1 MTWTLD
7 NAHTKVGF
15 DVRHMMISKVHGSF
29 KDFEVELT
37 FDPENLEN
45 TTIKAQIDAQSIDT
59 NQADRD
65 AHLHSKDFFN
75 VEEHPT
81 LVFESTSFKKT
92 GGDKVELVG
101 DLTIRGVT
109 KPVTLKGKQLGPVK
123 NPFTSQT
130 TIGYSLKGAIN
141 RDDFGLNWN
150 QALEAGGVLVG
161 KEINLTIEAEV
172 MQA

>member
-7 NAHTKVGF
+7 KAHTKVGF

-29 KDFEVELT
+29 KDFDVEMT

-45 TTIKAQIDAQSIDT
+45 TSIKAEIDAQSIDT
-59 NQADRD
+59 NHADRD
-65 AHLHSKDFFN
+65 AHLRSADFFN
-75 VEEHPT
+75 VEEHPK
-81 LVFESTSFKKT
+81 LVFQSTSFKKT

-130 TIGYSLKGAIN
+130 TIGYSLEGAIN

-150 QALEAGGVLVG
+150 QALETGGVLVG
-161 KEINLTIEAEV
+161 KEIKLTIEAEV
-172 MQA
+172 ME